1 MRVENLFFLD
11 KKKSGLS
18 SLEYLG
24 LAMAEAG
31 NEFGPD
37 TAYGK
42 EFYRFLRLAHF
53 VNEQL
58 FFLLQAA
65 HS

>member
-24 LAMAEAG
+24 LAMTEAG
-31 NEFGPD
+31 NDFGSNTP
-37 TAYGK
+37 YGK
-42 EFYRFLRLAHF
+42 KLI
-53 VNEQL
+53 
-58 FFLLQAA
+58 
-65 HS
+65 S

>member
-24 LAMAEAG
+24 LAMTEAG
-31 NEFGPD
+31 NDFGPD

-42 EFYRFLRLAHF
+42 IFIY
-53 VNEQL
+53 VP
-58 FFLLQAA
+58 
-65 HS
+65 

>member
-24 LAMAEAG
+24 LAMTEAG
-31 NEFGPD
+31 NDFGPN
-37 TAYGK
+37 TAYGN
-42 EFYRFLRLAHF
+42 ESTLLLYNRLK
-53 VNEQL
+53 
-58 FFLLQAA
+58 
-65 HS
+65 